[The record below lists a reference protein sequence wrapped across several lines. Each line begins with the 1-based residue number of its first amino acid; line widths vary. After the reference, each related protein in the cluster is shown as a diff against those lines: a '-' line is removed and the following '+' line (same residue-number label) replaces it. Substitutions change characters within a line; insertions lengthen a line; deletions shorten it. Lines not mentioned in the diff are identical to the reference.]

1 MSSRRAARGFS
12 LVEVVVF
19 IIVLGV
25 GLAGILVLFNQVTR
39 GSVDPVVRKQALA
52 IASSL
57 LEEIQ
62 LRAFTYCD
70 PDDAAVHTAAGPGDC
85 AVPELMPP
93 ATEPGEAARAAF
105 DNVNDYHGFQMGSGT
120 GNPISTAGGAAVDGV
135 ADYHVAAAVA
145 VSNLGT
151 IGGGA
156 SLLVTVTATH
166 VPTSTVVT
174 LQGYRTRYA
183 PNQP

>member
-1 MSSRRAARGFS
+1 MSSSRAQRGLS

-19 IIVLGV
+19 IVVLGL
-25 GLAGILVLFNQVTR
+25 GFAGILVLYHQLTR
-39 GSVDPVVRKQALA
+39 ASVDPLVRKQALA
-52 IASSL
+52 VASSL

-70 PDDAAVHTAAGPGDC
+70 PDDPAVHTASLPGDC
-85 AVPELMPP
+85 ATPEGIGAEGETR
-93 ATEPGEAARAAF
+93 ATF

-120 GNPISTAGGAAVDGV
+120 ADPISTVAGVTVDGL
-135 ADYHVAAAVA
+135 ADYHVASSVA
-145 VSNLGT
+145 NTVLDT

-156 SLLVTVTATH
+156 ALLVTVTATH
-166 VPTSTVVT
+166 VPSQTAVT

-183 PNQP
+183 PNRP